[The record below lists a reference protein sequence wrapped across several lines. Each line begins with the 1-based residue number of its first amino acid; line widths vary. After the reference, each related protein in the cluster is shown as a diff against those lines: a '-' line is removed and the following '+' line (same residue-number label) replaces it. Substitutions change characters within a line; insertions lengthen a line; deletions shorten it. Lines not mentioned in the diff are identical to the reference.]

1 LREAR
6 RRPAPCHPP
15 PEGYAQRWG
24 RLVELEAAA
33 SAVDSNDS
41 RLLFDVPISWGE
53 KDGSARR
60 LC

>member
-1 LREAR
+1 M
-6 RRPAPCHPP
+6 PSPCHPA
-15 PEGYAQRWG
+15 PEVYAQRWG